1 MIFRKDRTNEN
12 HRVIQCGRAFLVA
25 VSAMLLFSACSADK
39 RVGGTIALSSS
50 ADADILFPPLTL
62 TLQGRQVLDQVFDNL
77 ADIGPTLNTVG
88 DVGFTPRLADRW
100 RWSADSLSVSF
111 HINPRARWH
120 DGVPVSADDVKFTFQ
135 LVKDTSLASPLASNL
150 DNIDSVSV
158 PDSLTAVVWF
168 HQRAP
173 DAFFKAASP
182 VAILPAHLLRKI
194 TPADIH
200 QGGFARAPVG
210 SGRFRFGAWDRGT
223 RIMIQA
229 DSTNYRGRPIADR
242 VIWLVSPDYPAASV
256 RFLSGTADFLD
267 VVKPELIAQVKAKGA
282 DIIVS
287 PGSLDY
293 GYAAFNLRN
302 ASNTGPHPIFGDRET
317 RRALVM
323 AVDRSAIV
331 ANVFD
336 TLGLVA
342 HGPATR
348 IMPTSDTT
356 IGIPYDPQQ
365 AARTLDSLG
374 WKRGRDG
381 LRARGKTPLAFG
393 LMVPSS
399 SPIRLK
405 IAVLLQEQWR
415 KAGASVRIEQLELN
429 TFGGRMEDRKF
440 DALLN
445 AWHIDPTPSSVREE
459 WASSEIKKGGYN
471 ATSYRSPAFDAV
483 IDSAVGEMNP
493 ARSVELYRR
502 AYRIL
507 TDDAPAM
514 WIYEL
519 RNVHGASKR
528 IHPVGI
534 RPDAWWAGL
543 PDWSVTAGK

>member
-1 MIFRKDRTNEN
+1 MT
-12 HRVIQCGRAFLVA
+12 HGRSVFSITL
-25 VSAMLLFSACSADK
+25 SAILLLSACSSDK
-39 RVGGTIALSSS
+39 RVGGTIVLASA
-50 ADADILFPPLTL
+50 ADADVLFPPLTL
-62 TLQGRQVLDQVFDNL
+62 SVQGKEVVDQVFDNL
-77 ADIGPTLNTVG
+77 ADIGPSLNTVG
-88 DVGFTPRLADRW
+88 DAGFTPRLSDRW
-100 RWSADSLSVSF
+100 RWSPDSLSVAF

-120 DGVPVSADDVKFTFQ
+120 DGVPVGAEDVRYTFQ

-150 DNIDSVSV
+150 DNVDSVSV

-168 HQRAP
+168 HRRAP

-182 VAILPAHLLRKI
+182 VVILPSHLLRQ
-194 TPADIH
+194 TASTALH
-200 QGGFARAPVG
+200 ESTFARAPVG
-210 SGRFRFGAWDRGT
+210 SGRFRFAAWNRGS
-223 RIMIQA
+223 RIVLKA
-229 DSTNYRGRPIADR
+229 DSTNYRGRPVADQ
-242 VIWLVSPDYPAASV
+242 VIWLVSPDYQAASL
-256 RFLSGTADFLD
+256 RFLGGAADFLD

-282 DIIVS
+282 DIVVS

-293 GYAAFNLRN
+293 GYVAFNLRN
-302 ASNTGPHPIFGDRET
+302 ATNTGPHPIFGDRET

-331 ANVFD
+331 RNVFD

-356 IGIPYDPQQ
+356 IGIPYDPEQ

-374 WKRGRDG
+374 WKRAGDG
-381 LRARGKTPLAFG
+381 MRARGKAPLAFA
-393 LMVPSS
+393 LIVPGS
-399 SPIRLK
+399 SPIRMK

-415 KAGASVRIEQLELN
+415 KAGANVRVEALELN
-429 TFGGRMEDRKF
+429 TFGGRMDERKF
-440 DALLN
+440 ESLLN

-471 ATSYRSPAFDAV
+471 ATSYRNPAFDAV
-483 IDSAVGEMNP
+483 IDSAVNEMNP
-493 ARSVELYRR
+493 SRSVTLYRR
-502 AYRIL
+502 AYRVL

-514 WIYEL
+514 WVYEL
-519 RNVHGASKR
+519 RNVQGASKR

-543 PDWSVTAGK
+543 AEWTVNPNP

>member
-1 MIFRKDRTNEN
+1 MM
-12 HRVIQCGRAFLVA
+12 HGRCVFSITLSAVLFL
-25 VSAMLLFSACSADK
+25 SACSSDK
-39 RVGGTIALSSS
+39 HVGGTIVLSSA
-50 ADADILFPPLTL
+50 ADADVLFPPLTL
-62 TLQGRQVLDQVFDNL
+62 TLMGKQIVDQVFDNL
-77 ADIGPTLNTVG
+77 ADIGPSLNTVG
-88 DVGFTPRLADRW
+88 DAGFTPRLADRW
-100 RWSADSLSVSF
+100 QWGADSQSVAF
-111 HINPRARWH
+111 HMNPRARWH
-120 DGVPVSADDVKFTFQ
+120 DGVPVNAEDVRYTFQ

-150 DNIDSVSV
+150 DNVDSVSV
-158 PDSLTAVVWF
+158 SDSLTAVVWF
-168 HQRAP
+168 HRRTP
-173 DAFFKAASP
+173 DAFFKVASP
-182 VAILPAHLLRKI
+182 VVILPAHLLRQ
-194 TPADIH
+194 TAPTALH
-200 QGGFARAPVG
+200 ESSFARAPVG
-210 SGRFRFGAWDRGT
+210 SGRFRFAAWDRGS
-223 RIMIQA
+223 RIVLQA
-229 DSTNYRGRPIADR
+229 DSGNYRGRPVADQ
-242 VIWLVSPDYPAASV
+242 VIWLVSPDYQAASL

-267 VVKPELIAQVKAKGA
+267 VVKPELIPQAKAKGA

-331 ANVFD
+331 RNVFD

-356 IGIPYDPQQ
+356 IGIPYGPEQ

-374 WKRGRDG
+374 WKRGTDG
-381 LRARGKTPLAFG
+381 LRARGRTPLAFT

-399 SPIRLK
+399 SAIRTR
-405 IAVLLQEQWR
+405 IAILLQEQWR
-415 KAGASVRIEQLELN
+415 KAGANVRVETLELN
-429 TFGGRMEDRKF
+429 TFGGRMEERKF
-440 DALLN
+440 EALLN

-471 ATSYRSPAFDAV
+471 ATSYRNPAFDAV
-483 IDSAVGEMNP
+483 IDSAMNEMNP
-493 ARSVELYRR
+493 SRSVELYRR
-502 AYRIL
+502 AYRTL

-519 RNVHGASKR
+519 RNVHGVSKR

-534 RPDAWWAGL
+534 RPDAWWADL
-543 PDWSVTAGK
+543 ADWSVSSGR